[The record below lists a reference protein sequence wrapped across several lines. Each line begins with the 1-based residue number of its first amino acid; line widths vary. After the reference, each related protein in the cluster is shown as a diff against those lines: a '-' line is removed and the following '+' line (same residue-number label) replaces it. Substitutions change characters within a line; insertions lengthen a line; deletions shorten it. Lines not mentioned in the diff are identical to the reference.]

1 MSESSKLTRQQI
13 YERIRETSKE
23 EYILAEMIRLGFWDE
38 TQDKPALT
46 AEFIAQR
53 AALQK
58 QLAELGQK
66 QRLYDDPQKAL
77 RELHK
82 TRKKAA
88 LEKREQTRIARN
100 EARYARALQ
109 WHQKQQTEITWLGEG
124 FSFGL
129 ADTADRKSVV

>member
-1 MSESSKLTRQQI
+1 MSESPKLTRQQI

-23 EYILAEMIRLGFWDE
+23 EYILAEMIRLGFWDAS
-38 TQDKPALT
+38 QGKPDLT
-46 AEFIAQR
+46 AEFIAER

-58 QLAELGQK
+58 KLASLGER

-88 LEKREQTRIARN
+88 LEKRVSPATRRAMSARS
-100 EARYARALQ
+100 AGTRRSSPPLP
-109 WHQKQQTEITWLGEG
+109 
-124 FSFGL
+124 GL
-129 ADTADRKSVV
+129 AMATPSGLMTSPITRRG